1 MGVSVVGY
9 DSGWG
14 EGWCGS
20 GWLGLCVGGSGFNL
34 FRCWRM
40 VMVIGNGCGDF
51 CFLISE
57 ILGCCSGSFGGCW

>member
-1 MGVSVVGY
+1 MIVAGAKVGVAL
-9 DSGWG
+9 DGWV
-14 EGWCGS
+14 CA
-20 GWLGLCVGGSGFNL
+20 VGGSGFNL